1 MRTSEGFMGIEE
13 NIRSLRENI
22 AKIAE
27 KVGRNPKEIEI
38 VAVSK
43 TVEEERIR
51 EALKCGIKII
61 GENKVQE
68 AEEKFRQI
76 PEKFEKHLVGHLQ
89 TNKVKKAIGL
99 FDMIQS
105 LDSLKLANEI
115 SKRALESEKI
125 MKVLVE
131 VNTSGEETKFGLKP
145 DEVLDFVK
153 STSELEGIKV
163 KGLMTVGLFTSDLD
177 KARPCFKRLKEIFE
191 MIKSDN
197 ISGIDMQYLSMGMTA
212 DYKVAIEE
220 GSNMLRIGT
229 AIFGERKG

>member
-1 MRTSEGFMGIEE
+1 MEIEE

-22 AKIAE
+22 ARIAE
-27 KVGRNPKEIEI
+27 KVKRNPEKIEI

-43 TVEEERIR
+43 TVEVERIK

-68 AEEKFRQI
+68 AEEKFCKI
-76 PEKFEKHLVGHLQ
+76 SEKFGKHLVGHLQ

-115 SKRALESEKI
+115 SKRALEGGKV
-125 MKVLVE
+125 MDVLVE
-131 VNTSGEETKFGLKP
+131 VNTSGEESKFGLKP

-153 STSELEGIKV
+153 NISELKGIKV
-163 KGLMTVGLFTSDLD
+163 KGLMTVGLFTSDIQ
-177 KARPCFKRLKEIFE
+177 KARPCFKSLKGIFE
-191 MIKSDN
+191 RIKTEN
-197 ISGIDMQYLSMGMTA
+197 ILGIDMKYLSMGMTS
-212 DYKVAIEE
+212 DYEVAIEE

>member
-1 MRTSEGFMGIEE
+1 MGTSEGTMGIEE
-13 NIRSLRENI
+13 NIRSLKEDI

-27 KVGRNPKEIEI
+27 KVKRNPKEIEI

-43 TVEEERIR
+43 TVEVERIK
-51 EALKCGIKII
+51 EAIRCGIKII
-61 GENKVQE
+61 GENKVRE
-68 AEEKFRQI
+68 AEEKFSQI
-76 PEKFEKHLVGHLQ
+76 PEKFAKHLVGHLQ

-125 MKVLVE
+125 MEVLVE
-131 VNTSGEETKFGLKP
+131 VNTSGEESKFGIKP

-153 STSELEGIKV
+153 NISELEGIKV
-163 KGLMTVGLFTSDLD
+163 KGLMTVGLFTSDPEKVRL
-177 KARPCFKRLKEIFE
+177 CFRRLKEIFE
-191 MIKSDN
+191 KIKSDN
-197 ISGIDMQYLSMGMTA
+197 ILGVDMEYLSMGMTA
-212 DYKVAIEE
+212 DYQVAIEE

-229 AIFGERKG
+229 AIFGERRG